1 MFLLILICSSN
12 QVELKEFVKVGHDI
26 YKVPRPSDPE
36 DEAGKVVRR
45 IREVENCLLIYEIKV
60 VLHSCHYG
68 Q

>member
-36 DEAGKVVRR
+36 DDAGRVVRR
-45 IREVENCLLIYEIKV
+45 IKNRQVENCLLVYEIKV
-60 VLHSCHYG
+60 V
-68 Q
+68 